1 MVTKDLQSRFI
12 SALNQRIPQKV
23 HLADEVSDILR
34 IERESALRRL
44 NGRVNFSISE
54 MGLLASV
61 LNISLDSLLRSDTE
75 CQWLPLL
82 LQSPLKHRSME
93 YLYNMIE
100 TNISNLKKICQSPVE
115 VGGVYNSLPLE
126 FFAHYPLLM
135 KFMFFKWGHYFV
147 GTEEF
152 NDFSRWEIPQNIAAT
167 VEKGQ
172 DVALNLGSP
181 FSIWDSALIWTLSRE
196 ISNFFR
202 MHVITMQEK
211 ETIKQELKLLLIELE
226 QSLNGT
232 YSSNIPMIPET
243 SFYVS
248 TMNVG
253 FTSSYAISEIG
264 CFILFQTNF
273 TFSVL
278 EGCYKSFNQLKEW
291 INSLKNI
298 SILLS
303 NSGRIERR
311 LFFEAQHK
319 IIDLML

>member
-1 MVTKDLQSRFI
+1 MATKDLQSKFI
-12 SALNQRIPQKV
+12 DSLHQKII
-23 HLADEVSDILR
+23 LKADLIDRVSDILQ
-34 IERESALRRL
+34 IERESTIRRL
-44 NGRVNFSISE
+44 NGKVNFSIRE
-54 MGLLASV
+54 MGILASAFD
-61 LNISLDSLLRSDTE
+61 ISLDNLLHSDVR

-82 LQSPLKHRSME
+82 LQSPMKHYSMDHLHSMLE
-93 YLYNMIE
+93 S
-100 TNISNLKKICQSPVE
+100 NINNLKKICQSPAE
-115 VGGVYNSLPLE
+115 GGCVYNSLPLE
-126 FFAHYPLLM
+126 FYMNSPLLM
-135 KFMFFKWGHYFV
+135 KFMFFKWGNYFV

-152 NDFSRWEIPQNIAAT
+152 NNFSQWEIPQNIAAT
-167 VEKGQ
+167 VGEGL
-172 DVALNLGSP
+172 DLANSLSDM

-196 ISNFFR
+196 INNFFR

-211 ETIKQELKLLLIELE
+211 EAIKHELKLLLVTLE

-232 YSSNIPMIPET
+232 YSPNIPITPDT
-243 SFYVS
+243 NFYVS

-253 FTSSYAISEIG
+253 FTSSYVVSERG

-278 EGCYKSFNQLKEW
+278 EGCYKNFSQLKEW

-311 LFFEAQHK
+311 LFFDEQYK
-319 IIDLML
+319 IVDGIL